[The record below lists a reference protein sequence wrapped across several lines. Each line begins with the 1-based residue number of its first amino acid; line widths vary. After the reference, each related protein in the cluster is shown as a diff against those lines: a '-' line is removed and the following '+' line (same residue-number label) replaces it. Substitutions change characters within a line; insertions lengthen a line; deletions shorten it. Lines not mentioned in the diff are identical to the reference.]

1 MTLTRCSLSVLRKD
15 TNMEQTVIGLLT
27 LLALVLVGVLG
38 QQYTKQQSQIDFLRE
53 TLTEFMNKT
62 TEYVSA
68 QNDANEAVIA
78 TLEKDEE
85 YIQNSSRA
93 LTALAA
99 HVSYLDG
106 ETQNIR
112 SDIQKKC
119 KGEYNE

>member
-1 MTLTRCSLSVLRKD
+1 
-15 TNMEQTVIGLLT
+15 MEQTVIGLLT

-38 QQYTKQQSQIDFLRE
+38 QQYTKQQSQINLLRE
-53 TLTEFMNKT
+53 TLIEFMNKT

-93 LTALAA
+93 ITALAA
-99 HVSYLDG
+99 HVQYLDG
-106 ETQNIR
+106 EV
-112 SDIQKKC
+112 QKKC

>member
-1 MTLTRCSLSVLRKD
+1 
-15 TNMEQTVIGLLT
+15 MEQTVIGLLT

-68 QNDANEAVIA
+68 QNDANGAVID

-93 LTALAA
+93 ITALAA
-99 HVSYLDG
+99 HVQYLDN
-106 ETQNIR
+106 E
-112 SDIQKKC
+112 IQKKC
-119 KGEYNE
+119 NNSSYNKLGGHG

>member
-1 MTLTRCSLSVLRKD
+1 MTEIITSVLILICLIL
-15 TNMEQTVIGLLT
+15 IGVQGQKLT
-27 LLALVLVGVLG
+27 
-38 QQYTKQQSQIDFLRE
+38 QQQSQIEILRE

-106 ETQNIR
+106 EV
-112 SDIQKKC
+112 QKKC
-119 KGEYNE
+119 KGEYNG